1 MLGFTDP
8 GLNLYMLDIMFLFA
22 HMPCFSGRDFIVFN
36 LFSQNSV
43 AKEPHLMGTGAASH
57 SSLHS
62 GRQQVCM
69 SEQSP
74 HFTSQ
79 GARKGS
85 CDLPRVTR
93 LIVRLDQTSLLT
105 PSPGLVPLLKSS
117 PTSSSPGSSEMGKE
131 EEKSKCNVP
140 QATPG

>member
-8 GLNLYMLDIMFLFA
+8 GLNLYMLDIMFLYV
-22 HMPCFSGRDFIVFN
+22 HMPCSSGRHFIVFN

-57 SSLHS
+57 LSLHS

-74 HFTSQ
+74 HFIREEVKAQ
-79 GARKGS
+79 GG
-85 CDLPRVTR
+85 DPVTC
-93 LIVRLDQTSLLT
+93 
-105 PSPGLVPLLKSS
+105 
-117 PTSSSPGSSEMGKE
+117 PGSHGL
-131 EEKSKCNVP
+131 
-140 QATPG
+140 